1 MAKKSTPAPPT
12 TTTDEGAIT
21 GNVLFYTNPEPLS
34 RETHGNLGVARVERP
49 FGFARAGHVV
59 PLTVAEFG
67 LAALSYPIIFAG
79 ENRQPLAVMGLTAGQ
94 NLFVT
99 DEGGFEVGAYVP
111 AYIRRYPFVLANDE
125 QAQRMIVCIERS
137 AEIFREEGA
146 EMPLFDGK
154 GEPSEYTANAIKFCE
169 DFETERRRTEQFV
182 NLITELDLFETKR
195 AMFTPNLP
203 NGQPGEP
210 QQIADYFGISEEKL
224 RAIPADKLVELRDS
238 GALEKIYN
246 HLSSLVG
253 WDRLIAIASA
263 KQARLAPI
271 AANIQ

>member
-1 MAKKSTPAPPT
+1 MAKKSTPAPEN
-12 TTTDEGAIT
+12 TTTDDGAIT

-34 RETHGNLGVARVERP
+34 REMHGNLGVGRVDKP

-67 LAALSYPIIFAG
+67 LAGLSYPIIFAG
-79 ENRQPLAVMGLTAGQ
+79 DQKQPLAVMGLAAGQ

-99 DEGGFEVGAYVP
+99 DDGGFEVGAYIP

-125 QAQRMIVCIERS
+125 SQQRMIVCIERP
-137 AEIFREEGA
+137 AQIFREEGFDMA
-146 EMPLFDGK
+146 LFDDK
-154 GEPSEYTANAIKFCE
+154 GEPSEYTQNAIKFCE

-182 NLITELDLFETKR
+182 NLITELDLWETKR

-203 NGQPGEP
+203 NGQQGEP
-210 QQIADYFGISEEKL
+210 QLIADYFGVSEEKF
-224 RAIPADKLVELRDS
+224 RAIPAEKLVELRDS
-238 GALEKIYN
+238 GAMEKIYN

-263 KQARLAPI
+263 KQAKLAPI

>member
-1 MAKKSTPAPPT
+1 MAKKPQP
-12 TTTDEGAIT
+12 TTTDEGALT

-34 RETHGNLGVARVERP
+34 REAHGTIGVSRVDNP
-49 FGFARAGHVV
+49 FGFAAGAHVV

-67 LAALSYPIIFAG
+67 LAALTYPIIFAG
-79 ENRQPLAVMGLTAGQ
+79 ENKQPLAVMGLSAGA
-94 NLFVT
+94 NLFVKG
-99 DEGGFEVGAYVP
+99 DGSFEVGAYVP

-125 QAQRMIVCIERS
+125 AQQRMIVCIERPAS
-137 AEIFREEGA
+137 IFKTEGFD
-146 EMPLFDGK
+146 MPLFDDK

-182 NLITELDLFETKR
+182 NLLTELDLFETKR
-195 AMFTPNLP
+195 AVFTPNLP
-203 NGQPGEP
+203 NGQQGEP
-210 QQIADYFGISEEKL
+210 QLIADYFGVSEEKV
-224 RAIPADKLVELRDS
+224 RAIPAEKLVELRDS

-263 KQARLAPI
+263 RQIQANVPP
-271 AANIQ
+271 AANVQ

>member
-1 MAKKSTPAPPT
+1 MAKKSTPAPAN
-12 TTTDEGAIT
+12 TTTDDGAIS

-34 RETHGNLGVARVERP
+34 REQHGTIGVGRVEKP

-67 LAALSYPIIFAG
+67 LAGLSYPIIFAG
-79 ENRQPLAVMGLTAGQ
+79 DQKQPLAVMGLAAGQ

-99 DEGGFEVGAYVP
+99 DDGGFEVGAYIP

-125 QAQRMIVCIERS
+125 AQQRMIVCIERP
-137 AEIFREEGA
+137 AEIFREKDFD
-146 EMPLFDGK
+146 MPLFNDA

-182 NLITELDLFETKR
+182 NLLNELDLFETKR
-195 AMFTPNLP
+195 AMFTPTLP
-203 NGQPGEP
+203 GGQAGEP
-210 QQIADYFGISEEKL
+210 QLIADYFGVSEEKF
-224 RAIPADKLVELRDS
+224 RALPADKIGELHNS

-263 KQARLAPI
+263 KQARSGPI

>member
-1 MAKKSTPAPPT
+1 MNHQTQPEKSGDIQNTS
-12 TTTDEGAIT
+12 TDELRKAGDAEEEQKRRAAERLQKLR
-21 GNVLFYTNPEPLS
+21 NLS
-34 RETHGNLGVARVERP
+34 FNLN
-49 FGFARAGHVV
+49 AGD
-59 PLTVAEFG
+59 PNNEFD
-67 LAALSYPIIFAG
+67 S
-79 ENRQPLAVMGLTAGQ
+79 
-94 NLFVT
+94 
-99 DEGGFEVGAYVP
+99 VP

-125 QAQRMIVCIERS
+125 SQQRMIVCIERP

-146 EMPLFDGK
+146 DMPLFDDK
-154 GEPSEYTANAIKFCE
+154 GEPSEYTQNAIKFCE

-182 NLITELDLFETKR
+182 NLITELDLWETKR

-203 NGQPGEP
+203 NGQQGEP
-210 QQIADYFGISEEKL
+210 QLIADYFGIAEEKL

-263 KQARLAPI
+263 KQARTGPI

>member
-1 MAKKSTPAPPT
+1 MA
-12 TTTDEGAIT
+12 TDASNDQGQLS
-21 GNVLFYTNPEPLS
+21 GNVLFYTKPEPLS
-34 RETHGNLGVARVERP
+34 REQHGTLGVSRVDKP
-49 FGFARAGHVV
+49 FGFATAGHVV

-79 ENRQPLAVMGLTAGQ
+79 DQKQPLAVMGLTAGQ
-94 NLFVT
+94 NLFIKE
-99 DEGGFEVGAYVP
+99 DGSFEVGAYVP

-125 QAQRMIVCIERS
+125 AQERMIVCIERS

-146 EMPLFDGK
+146 DMPLFDDK

-182 NLITELDLFETKR
+182 NLLTELDLFETKR
-195 AMFTPNLP
+195 AVFTPNNP
-203 NGQPGEP
+203 DGTQGEP
-210 QQIADYFGISEEKL
+210 QLLADYFGVSEEKV
-224 RAIPADKLVELRDS
+224 RAIPAEKLVELRDS

-263 KQARLAPI
+263 RMAHAGVPA
-271 AANIQ
+271 AANLQ

>member
-1 MAKKSTPAPPT
+1 MAKKTETPEPAN
-12 TTTDEGAIT
+12 TTTDNGAIT

-34 RETHGNLGVARVERP
+34 RDTHGKLGVSRVEKP

-79 ENRQPLAVMGLTAGQ
+79 EQRQPLAVMGLNAGN
-94 NLFVT
+94 NLFVKDDGT
-99 DEGGFEVGAYVP
+99 FEVGEYIP

-125 QAQRMIVCIERS
+125 AQQRMIVCIERG
-137 AEIFREEGA
+137 AEIFREEGFD
-146 EMPLFDGK
+146 MSLFRDD

-169 DFETERRRTEQFV
+169 DFETERRRTDQFV
-182 NLITELDLFETKR
+182 KLLSDLDLFETKR
-195 AMFTPNLP
+195 AMFTPMMADGTQ
-203 NGQPGEP
+203 GQP
-210 QQIADYFGISEEKL
+210 QQLADYFGVSEDKL
-224 RAIPADKLVELRDS
+224 RALPDDKVLELHKS

-253 WDRLIAIASA
+253 WDRLIAISA
-263 KQARLAPI
+263 YRQQQAQAGTL
-271 AANIQ
+271 Q